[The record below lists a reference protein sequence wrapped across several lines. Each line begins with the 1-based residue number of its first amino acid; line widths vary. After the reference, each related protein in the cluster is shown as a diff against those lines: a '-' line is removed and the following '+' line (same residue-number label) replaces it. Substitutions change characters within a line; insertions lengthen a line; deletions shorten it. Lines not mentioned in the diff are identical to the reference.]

1 MINQVGSLQLM
12 KNQFNYCLRS
22 SHHSLESSGKSN
34 HVVVQTHFVNGK
46 TTQVNDLRPCENR
59 LLKEDLDIFF
69 DIIVYEQVVSLS
81 VVAAAVVSVLQVVK
95 I

>member
-1 MINQVGSLQLM
+1 M
-12 KNQFNYCLRS
+12 KI
-22 SHHSLESSGKSN
+22 
-34 HVVVQTHFVNGK
+34 
-46 TTQVNDLRPCENR
+46 